1 MRSDLI
7 GLNDIHLN
15 YLHFG
20 DETHSYDVSD
30 DSHEDVVLQ
39 KKKNYFIKSFKYLK
53 RLKVIQSDLFCTGER
68 SRLESF
74 SICNFLSEGFALILC
89 NVNIV
94 QIFETIVII
103 LIVSSFKDFEKAF

>member
-39 KKKNYFIKSFKYLK
+39 KKTKTIL
-53 RLKVIQSDLFCTGER
+53 LKVS
-68 SRLESF
+68 
-74 SICNFLSEGFALILC
+74 
-89 NVNIV
+89 NI
-94 QIFETIVII
+94 
-103 LIVSSFKDFEKAF
+103 